1 MSSATAVQTRIWRM
15 PIVLENYERSP
26 LTEHEKTML
35 ATAARLRGHARGIN
49 GLHYA
54 KRELMRFQ
62 TPIFD
67 VIALRTHD
75 MNKYRNIR
83 KLLYREM
90 VQRGTSFWE
99 WSKREW
105 IEIICP
111 TYQDYLKKYGPLG
124 ARQSLMDIAYFL
136 GEITDLREVD
146 QERECT
152 ETAQYIF
159 SAEVIEH
166 ELRKITDV
174 LVGQKGRGYSESWAT
189 IKLLRQALSLLFL
202 WNRNPYLENLSRE
215 FMQTTLQEASS
226 WRPRDNSMRA
236 SIKKIFV
243 ALQELGLLERQESK
257 TISTT
262 HEACID
268 TTGVPEEWVEWNMAW
283 LKRQPKVT
291 SRLRSYYNLILGV
304 GRWLVATY
312 PGIVSPE
319 QWDEDIALEYVRY
332 VCTTATTGDYTSAAG
347 MKRLSDKGMVGKP
360 LAPRTMN
367 HKLAAMRCFFTDLQR
382 RPHTVGSIP
391 PHKIEEHFN
400 PNETF
405 ATPRSIHQLIQ
416 PDPRDIN
423 EISWCKLTYAAA
435 TLTEEDYAL
444 VWSGYPLSY
453 YQAAALLW
461 VTSARRPNE
470 IARLQVG
477 CIRRDW
483 DPAML
488 DENGLPIPGQEAQLC
503 YLHIPSNKTKG
514 PYWIP
519 IPKYTADAV
528 EIWEKERPVN
538 QPQLLDSKDNALV
551 DFLFCMRG
559 KRMGGN
565 FLNHSLIPVL
575 CKRAGVPEKDA
586 RGTITGHRARST
598 IATMLRKNGVSL
610 DDISQF
616 LGHANPEMVKAYA
629 RTDPFRFG
637 RDMNRANDLM
647 RIVEG
652 IIDTRAAKAGKPNVF
667 FFLGRGSDGQ
677 PRFCGNPAW
686 DKCRHRLACLKC
698 PMYVGASQ
706 ASRLAERLET
716 RDEIF
721 KFQTQVEMTPQ
732 EKAASEGD
740 IQALTEFIEADKDVP
755 PPAVPGNDFQFNPV
769 LQGNAETSPPDS
781 QTDLVALG
789 RKLAAL
795 NRDLAVAEKRTDG
808 RNASI
813 RSLKKQIAH
822 VSEQMADLDQINV
835 ITRAGL
841 EA

>member
-1 MSSATAVQTRIWRM
+1 MREWNACLRGKQLMSSATAVQTRIWRM

-90 VQRGTSFWE
+90 VQRGTSFRE

-268 TTGVPEEWVEWNMAW
+268 TTGVPEEWDGDMA
-283 LKRQPKVT
+283 
-291 SRLRSYYNLILGV
+291 I
-304 GRWLVATY
+304 
-312 PGIVSPE
+312 
-319 QWDEDIALEYVRY
+319 EYVRY

-416 PDPRDIN
+416 PHPRDIN

-444 VWSGYPLSY
+444 AWSGYPLSY

-477 CIRRDW
+477 WIRRDW
-483 DPAML
+483 DPAIV
-488 DENGLPIPGQEAQLC
+488 DENSIPIPGQEAQLC

-519 IPKYTADAV
+519 IPKYTA
-528 EIWEKERPVN
+528 
-538 QPQLLDSKDNALV
+538 
-551 DFLFCMRG
+551 
-559 KRMGGN
+559 
-565 FLNHSLIPVL
+565 H
-575 CKRAGVPEKDA
+575 
-586 RGTITGHRARST
+586 
-598 IATMLRKNGVSL
+598 
-610 DDISQF
+610 
-616 LGHANPEMVKAYA
+616 
-629 RTDPFRFG
+629 
-637 RDMNRANDLM
+637 
-647 RIVEG
+647 
-652 IIDTRAAKAGKPNVF
+652 
-667 FFLGRGSDGQ
+667 
-677 PRFCGNPAW
+677 
-686 DKCRHRLACLKC
+686 
-698 PMYVGASQ
+698 
-706 ASRLAERLET
+706 
-716 RDEIF
+716 
-721 KFQTQVEMTPQ
+721 
-732 EKAASEGD
+732 
-740 IQALTEFIEADKDVP
+740 
-755 PPAVPGNDFQFNPV
+755 
-769 LQGNAETSPPDS
+769 
-781 QTDLVALG
+781 
-789 RKLAAL
+789 
-795 NRDLAVAEKRTDG
+795 
-808 RNASI
+808 
-813 RSLKKQIAH
+813 
-822 VSEQMADLDQINV
+822 
-835 ITRAGL
+835 
-841 EA
+841 